1 MQDLRGQIKRV
12 ASFLDKKLT
21 EKQLHRLTDHLRF
34 AAFETNESV
43 NLESIRREGIV
54 MNNDKAN
61 IKFVRKGF
69 IILFN
74 LDRPFVF

>member
-12 ASFLDKKLT
+12 ASFLNKKLT
-21 EKQLHRLTDHLRF
+21 EEQLTRLTDHLRF
-34 AAFETNESV
+34 AAFEKNESV
-43 NLESIRREGIV
+43 NLESVRREGIV

-74 LDRPFVF
+74 LHRPFVF